1 MPWQI
6 PKMRNYLL
14 LVIALNIH
22 QSSASCFGKD
32 AHFKTTDVSSLI
44 NAKSGLSLI
53 QFAFSAT
60 CGEPDIQDRPQP
72 GVGVLGQ
79 DHQETRVCGQ
89 VQRLGLAGGDG
100 DGENC
105 ALFPGNKASTEDWA
119 DVACNLKERQFV
131 CTKPICPQGEAG

>member
-1 MPWQI
+1 
-6 PKMRNYLL
+6 MRNYLL
-14 LVIALNIH
+14 LVTALNIH

-44 NAKSGLSLI
+44 KAKSGLSLI

-100 DGENC
+100 EEWRDQGGRPGEGEGWQVCGPLQDGERG
-105 ALFPGNKASTEDWA
+105 AVP
-119 DVACNLKERQFV
+119 
-131 CTKPICPQGEAG
+131 